1 MTLKSKGATAIDPG
15 EKLYIYIY
23 IKEKISMNKNPI
35 AKC

>member
-23 IKEKISMNKNPI
+23 IYIYIYKREDFHE
-35 AKC
+35 

>member
-23 IKEKISMNKNPI
+23 IYIYKRRFP
-35 AKC
+35 

>member
-23 IKEKISMNKNPI
+23 IYIREDFHE
-35 AKC
+35 

>member
-23 IKEKISMNKNPI
+23 IREDFHE
-35 AKC
+35 